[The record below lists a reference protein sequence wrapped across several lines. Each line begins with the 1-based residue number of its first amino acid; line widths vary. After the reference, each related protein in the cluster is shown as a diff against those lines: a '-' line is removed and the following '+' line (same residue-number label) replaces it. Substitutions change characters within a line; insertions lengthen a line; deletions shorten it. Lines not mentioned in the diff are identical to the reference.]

1 MFNAFHYIAYRTY
14 SGSASSIFLLD
25 HTMSVV
31 ELEIAAHS
39 SKNNK
44 IKQLQYLTI
53 VSYHKVE
60 IKLNYLSTNVNI
72 YIPLT

>member
-1 MFNAFHYIAYRTY
+1 M
-14 SGSASSIFLLD
+14 LD
-25 HTMSVV
+25 HAMSLV

-72 YIPLT
+72 YTINLIYPIYIYKIITNNFTYL

>member
-1 MFNAFHYIAYRTY
+1 M
-14 SGSASSIFLLD
+14 LD
-25 HTMSVV
+25 HAMSVV